1 MDLARVQIQTQDAVT
16 GMQQQR
22 PFLSIR
28 QRPADMTI
36 DQELGSTL
44 SISTNASK
52 LFIDQTEAFADANL
66 KSIFR
71 RNEEFVAKAQQTAS
85 QYVAKTAQQGEM
97 LKKIEN
103 GTNAIPQIAQQN
115 GTREPKQYNLAMVPE
130 HMGKVK
136 IDFQPA
142 EVSIQSNWQKPSI
155 HVRKNEPEITVPR
168 WETNI
173 YLQQKNSIQFD
184 VIGGSVN
191 RQL

>member
-1 MDLARVQIQTQDAVT
+1 MDLARIQIQTQDAVT

-22 PFLSIR
+22 PPLSIK
-28 QRPADMTI
+28 QRPADMQI
-36 DQELGSTL
+36 EQELGSTL
-44 SISTNASK
+44 SISTTASK
-52 LFIDQTEAFADANL
+52 LYIDQTEAFADANL

-142 EVSIQSNWQKPSI
+142 EVSIQSNWQKPKI
-155 HVRKNEPEITVPR
+155 HVQKNEPEITVPR

-173 YLQQKNSIQFD
+173 YVQQKNSIQFD